1 MRLAE
6 GFMGIRFCGPNGARH
21 SLFTNRSDRNHEV
34 DEKDDRRQ
42 GCGLREA
49 GTYRDREADAGQIQ
63 GPEFG
68 YWSTA
73 AGARMSDVAPLAGQ
87 LATMRELWV
96 RAVKDGQI
104 VDLECDKQACA
115 LAKDTAPFVHPRL
128 ASVDHSG
135 DMTVRH
141 EDWLDSLPAPDP
153 GGATVSDAPADEK
166 PR

>member
-1 MRLAE
+1 MKKTTAGKGVGSAKPALIAIGKPTR
-6 GFMGIRFCGPNGARH
+6 GKSKGPN
-21 SLFTNRSDRNHEV
+21 S
-34 DEKDDRRQ
+34 
-42 GCGLREA
+42 
-49 GTYRDREADAGQIQ
+49 GTGR
-63 GPEFG
+63 
-68 YWSTA
+68 TA
-73 AGARMSDVAPLAGQ
+73 AGARMSDVAPLAVQ

-104 VDLECDKQACA
+104 VDLECAKQACA